1 MIKLN
6 LEHLKVVPSLQAE
19 REKLLKIN
27 EMINEKTGL
36 GSDYLGWA
44 DWPRDYDKEEF
55 SRIKKAAK
63 YIQKNFDTLVVTGI
77 GGSYLGARAA
87 LEALQGLRKVGGVEI
102 IFLGHTF
109 SPTLTAQTLE
119 YLKTRNF
126 AINVISK
133 SGTTTETSIAF
144 RLLKNLL
151 VEKVGSVKANQ
162 AIFATTDAKSGA
174 LRKAASENGY
184 ETFVLPSNIGGRY
197 SVLTAVGLLPMAVAG
212 INVDEMMAGAL
223 KAYEES
229 YDNIDHDL
237 VKYALTRDYMYRH
250 NYYVELFVVYEPQFA
265 MLSEWLKQLYGESEG
280 KDKKGLFPA
289 SVSFSTDLHSLG
301 QFIQEGSAMLFET
314 ILYVEKPLYDVIVP
328 FAEDDA
334 DELNYLAGKPLS
346 YVNKQAFQGTLKA
359 HTSEGGV
366 PNIILEIPEMNAK
379 TLGYLFYFFMR
390 SCAFSAYLLEV
401 NPFNQPGVEVYKK
414 NMFALLGKKGY

>member
-1 MIKLN
+1 M
-6 LEHLKVVPSLQAE
+6 
-19 REKLLKIN
+19 
-27 EMINEKTGL
+27 
-36 GSDYLGWA
+36 
-44 DWPRDYDKEEF
+44 
-55 SRIKKAAK
+55 
-63 YIQKNFDTLVVTGI
+63 
-77 GGSYLGARAA
+77 
-87 LEALQGLRKVGGVEI
+87 
-102 IFLGHTF
+102 
-109 SPTLTAQTLE
+109 
-119 YLKTRNF
+119 
-126 AINVISK
+126 
-133 SGTTTETSIAF
+133 
-144 RLLKNLL
+144 
-151 VEKVGSVKANQ
+151 KANQ

-174 LRKAASENGY
+174 LRKPQVK
-184 ETFVLPSNIGGRY
+184 TVMKPLFLSNIGGRY

-229 YDNIDHDL
+229 YDNVDHDL

-359 HTSEGGV
+359 HTSEGGG
-366 PNIILEIPEMNAK
+366 AK
-379 TLGYLFYFFMR
+379 YYFR
-390 SCAFSAYLLEV
+390 DSGDER
-401 NPFNQPGVEVYKK
+401 
-414 NMFALLGKKGY
+414 

>member
-6 LEHLKVVPSLQAE
+6 LENLSVVPSVEEAK
-19 REKLLKIN
+19 EKLLKIN
-27 EMINEKTGL
+27 EMINKKTGQ

-44 DWPRDYDKEEF
+44 DWPRDFDKEEF
-55 SRIKKAAK
+55 ARIKKAATRISEN
-63 YIQKNFDTLVVTGI
+63 YDTLVVTGI

-87 LEALQGLRKVGGVEI
+87 LEAIQGLKKASGVEI

-151 VEKVGSVKANQ
+151 VEKVGLEKANK

-174 LRKAASENGY
+174 LRKAATENGY

-212 INVDEMMAGAL
+212 INIDEVMVGAL
-223 KAYEES
+223 QAYAES
-229 YDNIDHDL
+229 KDNVEHDL
-237 VKYALTRDYMYRH
+237 VKYALTRDYMYTH
-250 NYYVELFVVYEPQFA
+250 HYAVELFVVYEPQFS
-265 MLSEWLKQLYGESEG
+265 MLGEWLKQLYGESEG
-280 KDKKGLFPA
+280 KEKKGLFPA
-289 SVSFSTDLHSLG
+289 SVTFSTDLHSLG
-301 QFIQEGSAMLFET
+301 QFIQEGSPMLFET
-314 ILYVEKPLYDVIVP
+314 VLYVDKPLLDVTIP
-328 FAEDDA
+328 YAEDDA
-334 DELNYLAGKPLS
+334 DELNYLAGKALS
-346 YVNKQAFQGTLKA
+346 HVNKQAFKGTLKA
-359 HTSEGGV
+359 HTQEGGV

-390 SCAFSAYLLEV
+390 SCAFSAYLLDI